1 MRISDWS
8 SDVCSSDLSGRV
20 DHEQG
25 ISKAGNRRARQ
36 IAIELAWL
44 WLRHQPHSALSR
56 WLQARVGDQRGRVRR
71 IAIVAD
77 RKSVGEGTRVS
88 VRVDLGGRRLS
99 KKNKYRKATSNTT
112 L

>member
-56 WLQARVGDQRGRVRR
+56 WFQARVGDQRGRVRR
-71 IAIVAD
+71 IAIVSLA
-77 RKSVGEGTRVS
+77 RKLLLALWRFLTTGLLPTA
-88 VRVDLGGRRLS
+88 
-99 KKNKYRKATSNTT
+99 NRKG
-112 L
+112 LL